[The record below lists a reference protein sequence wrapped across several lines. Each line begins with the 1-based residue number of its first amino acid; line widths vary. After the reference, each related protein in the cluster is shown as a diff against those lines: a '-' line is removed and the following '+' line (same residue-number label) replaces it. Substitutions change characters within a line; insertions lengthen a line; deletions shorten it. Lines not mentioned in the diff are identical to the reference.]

1 MFNKWR
7 KCNLGTRTG
16 NDLLEELEKRVNIY
30 IEEHKECGGRALLKR
45 FCKGK
50 SGSCDQPLILAICT
64 PLMSRVHE
72 HVVQAGE
79 LVYVNDSGK
88 NQTSCHTYQN
98 ST

>member
-1 MFNKWR
+1 MQQMHSGSDQYHSIICLRFRSISLYNMFNKWR

-50 SGSCDQPLILAICT
+50 SGSCDQPLI
-64 PLMSRVHE
+64 
-72 HVVQAGE
+72 
-79 LVYVNDSGK
+79 
-88 NQTSCHTYQN
+88 
-98 ST
+98 